1 MSLTASMWT
10 GVSGL
15 LTHGEK
21 MNVVGHNIANVNT
34 VGFKSQRMDFQ
45 DFIYADSYSASGP
58 VQIGR
63 GVSVEALFG
72 DFSQGSFETT
82 GTVTDLAIGGNG
94 FFKVISP
101 TTNKEYYSR
110 AGNFRFDKE
119 GFLKEPHGYTLQGW
133 PIDNTS
139 SGLALG
145 GSAQP
150 PSKNISPF
158 KGTGLPEDV
167 QLHGFTVEPRRT
179 DSINISAVL
188 TADSG
193 YDKSKSINNPFAALF
208 ETWDARNL
216 HMSPPVN
223 PISQDA
229 YASAIP
235 FNVYDEGGTAHLLTV
250 YFDQVTEDPAAGV
263 VLDNL
268 PPGYKIYEYMVT
280 MDPAED
286 MRRWY
291 DGANDVPL
299 YDPTGINTSKN
310 AGVLMVGTLVF
321 NSSGQLV
328 NQTAYTWCGDSNID
342 TGELP
347 GSPTASGGGPLPY
360 NADPTDMESWRP
372 TGISNSGFPVFV
384 ANFTGVA
391 DANTLNSGTDPIVP
405 GSVPVGNKFMIEF
418 DLGLNNLDYAN
429 PWISAGDLGGVG
441 FDYSNLALM
450 SSASRHT
457 DAVVN
462 YAGSSSTKYVMKNG
476 YSYGD
481 LLTVRIDQDGVLYAT
496 YTNQVTLPLYQIAL
510 YDFVNKDGLY
520 REGGNLFSTT
530 LDSGEPSVAPA
541 NVGGMGKVNA
551 YSLEQSNVD
560 LAKEFVHMI
569 TTQRGFQANG
579 RVITTV
585 DTMLETVISLKR

>member
-1 MSLTASMWT
+1 MSLSASMWT

-58 VQIGR
+58 IQVGR

-82 GTVTDLAIGGNG
+82 GTTTDLAIGGNG

-119 GFLKEPHGYTLQGW
+119 GFLKEPHGYVLQGW

-139 SGLALG
+139 TGLALG

-150 PSKNISPF
+150 PSKNISPY

-193 YDKSKSINNPFAALF
+193 YDKSKSIANPFAALF

-216 HMSPPVN
+216 HMVPPVN

-235 FNVYDEGGTAHLLTV
+235 FNVYDEGGTTHLLTA
-250 YFDQVTEDPAAGV
+250 YFDQVTEDLSAVPPII
-263 VLDNL
+263 LDNL
-268 PPGYKIYEYMVT
+268 PPGYKIYEYMVS

-286 MRRWY
+286 LRRWDDGSP
-291 DGANDVPL
+291 DGALL
-299 YDPTGINTSKN
+299 YDPSGVATSKN

-328 NQTAYTWCGDSNID
+328 NQTAYTWNGMDD
-342 TGELP
+342 TAIGAFP
-347 GSPTASGGGPLPY
+347 P
-360 NADPTDMESWRP
+360 DPDVWANWKP
-372 TGISNSGFPVFV
+372 TGVSNSGFPVFV

-391 DANTLNSGTDPIVP
+391 DANTLNSGASAIP
-405 GSVPVGNKFMIEF
+405 GSIPIGNKYMIEF
-418 DLGLNNLDYAN
+418 DLGLNSLDYAN
-429 PWISAGDLGGVG
+429 PWIPGAGDLGGVG
-441 FDYSNLALM
+441 FDYSNLDLM

-462 YAGSSSTKYVMKNG
+462 YAGSSSTKYVLKNG

-481 LLTVRIDQDGVLYAT
+481 LMTVRIDQDGVLYAT

-530 LDSGEPSVAPA
+530 LASGEPSVAPA
-541 NVGGMGKVNA
+541 NVGGMGNINA

-560 LAKEFVHMI
+560 LAKEFVNMI

-579 RVITTV
+579 KVITTV
-585 DTMLETVISLKR
+585 DTMLDTVISLKR